1 MFALLAAGVMA
12 ASSLAPLPHSS
23 DLYVSG
29 FFTSSI
35 QRYRGPFNATPGP
48 RPGPGQSAA
57 FYARP
62 VTRRPWGIAFGPDGN
77 LYVANFG
84 TGSDAIMRV
93 QGPFSTTAGAVSTF
107 VDGGVFFDVAFG
119 TDGNLYAAGRGP
131 VQRYDL
137 ITGALIDDFTHGYT
151 LAEVRAIAFGP
162 DGNLYVTNFDSCV
175 SGPVG
180 CIGTR
185 DEIVRFDGLTGAFLD
200 VYVPDDQGGLD
211 SPWDLAFGPDG
222 ALFVANAKS
231 EGDGNILRFER
242 STARRRSVRSPGTPE
257 PFATRPGLMPL
268 AIAFGP
274 DHNLYVSTS
283 NNSGSE
289 GAILRFDGASGAFID
304 VFVPSVEGGPRG
316 MTFAPGPR

>member
-1 MFALLAAGVMA
+1 MFELLTTLLLTATT
-12 ASSLAPLPHSS
+12 LAPLPHSS

-29 FFTSSI
+29 FFTSSV
-35 QRYRGPFNATPGP
+35 QRYRGPLNATPGP
-48 RPGPGQSAA
+48 RPGPGQSDAI
-57 FYARP
+57 YARP
-62 VTRRPWGIAFGPDGN
+62 VTRRPWGLAFGPDGN

-93 QGPFSTTAGAVSTF
+93 EGPFSATAGTVSTF
-107 VDGGVFFDVAFG
+107 VDGGAFFDVAFG
-119 TDGNLYAAGRGP
+119 SDGNLYASGHGA
-131 VQRYDL
+131 VQRFDI
-137 ITGALIDDFTHGYT
+137 ITGARIDDFTHGYT

-162 DGNLYVTNFDSCV
+162 DGNLYVTNFDGCV
-175 SGPVG
+175 TGPAG

-185 DEIVRFDGLTGAFLD
+185 NEIVRFDGLTGAFLD
-200 VYVPDDQGGLD
+200 IFVADGQAGMD

-231 EGDGNILRFER
+231 DGDGNILRFER
-242 STARRRSVRSPGTPE
+242 STARRRSVGSPGTSH
-257 PFATRPGLMPL
+257 PFATQPGLFPL

-283 NNSGSE
+283 ESGGSD
-289 GAILRFDGASGAFID
+289 GAILRFNGTSGAFID
-304 VFVPSVEGGPRG
+304 AFVPSVDGGPRG